1 VKFISK
7 EKGMKKII
15 NGKVFNT
22 ETAVCLGSYDNIG
35 EGATSVTDFNYFLE
49 KLYITKKGQYFLYG
63 KGGAMSKYCTSYGA
77 NSWGAGIDIFRLDED
92 EARRWAED
100 YLSADEYM
108 KLFETEEA

>member
-1 VKFISK
+1 
-7 EKGMKKII
+7 MKKII

-35 EGATSVTDFNYFLE
+35 EGALE

-63 KGGAMSKYCTSYGA
+63 KGGAMSRYCTSYGA